1 MAAAALR
8 KQVEKWGPEWE
19 TIASKLKNFGQT
31 MISKGIE
38 LYKRDDRSFNVFN
51 HNDVWIN
58 NLMYKYENARVKDVL
73 LLDYQ
78 LSCWGSPAIDLNYFL
93 YGSVRDDVREKN
105 FDKLIRVSNLIR
117 ILKIMESKAIL
128 FEILGVL

>member
-93 YGSVRDDVREKN
+93 YGSVKMMLEK
-105 FDKLIRVSNLIR
+105 R
-117 ILKIMESKAIL
+117 I
-128 FEILGVL
+128 